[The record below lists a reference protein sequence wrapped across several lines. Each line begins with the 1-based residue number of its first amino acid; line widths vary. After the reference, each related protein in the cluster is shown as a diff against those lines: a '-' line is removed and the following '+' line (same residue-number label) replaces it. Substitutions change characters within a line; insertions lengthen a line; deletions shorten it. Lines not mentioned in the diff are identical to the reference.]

1 MDKNIRFNM
10 INKVAYFAFT
20 GEYNT
25 LDLMWL
31 IGMLSDVRISD
42 DKILKEIEK
51 LKKDF
56 PEYVE
61 VLSISDSLKKSK
73 NKLTFYK
80 VCGNLIS
87 RLDN

>member
-31 IGMLSDVRISD
+31 IGMLSDVTISD
-42 DKILKEIEK
+42 DMLIPEIEK
-51 LKKDF
+51 VKKEF
-56 PEYVE
+56 PEFIE
-61 VLSISDSLKKSK
+61 M
-73 NKLTFYK
+73 LTFK
-80 VCGNLIS
+80 EK
-87 RLDN
+87 

>member
-1 MDKNIRFNM
+1 
-10 INKVAYFAFT
+10 
-20 GEYNT
+20 
-25 LDLMWL
+25 MWL

-73 NKLTFYK
+73 K
-80 VCGNLIS
+80 
-87 RLDN
+87 

>member
-42 DKILKEIEK
+42 DMLIPEIEK
-51 LKKDF
+51 VKKEF
-56 PEYVE
+56 PEFIE
-61 VLSISDSLKKSK
+61 M
-73 NKLTFYK
+73 LTFK
-80 VCGNLIS
+80 EK
-87 RLDN
+87 